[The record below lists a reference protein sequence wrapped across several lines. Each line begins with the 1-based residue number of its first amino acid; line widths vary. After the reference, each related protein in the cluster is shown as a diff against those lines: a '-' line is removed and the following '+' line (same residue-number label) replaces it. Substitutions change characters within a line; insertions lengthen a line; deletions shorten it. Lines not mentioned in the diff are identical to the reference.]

1 MNDHP
6 YLRAYMAG
14 ISVPTPLLL
23 IPLKVFFMARFVYN
37 IPVPVGIL
45 AGPDTGLRRP

>member
-1 MNDHP
+1 MSNHP

-23 IPLKVFFMARFVYN
+23 IPLTAFFMARFVYN
-37 IPVPVGIL
+37 ILVPVERCL
-45 AGPDTGLRRP
+45 QPR